1 MMNLKRPKGRFFMRM
16 IMDNQRIVFM
26 GTPEFAVASLQA
38 LVEEGFNVVGVVT
51 VPDKPA
57 GRGQKIQQSAV
68 KVFADNAQIP
78 TLQPLKLKDPT
89 FLKDLSEWKADLFV
103 VVAFRML
110 PEVVWK
116 MPPLGTINL
125 HGSLLPKYRGAA
137 PIHWTVVNGEK
148 QTGVTTF
155 FINEN
160 IDTGDVIER
169 TIIPIGDNETT
180 GELHDRMMVIGAKT
194 LCHTVQM
201 ILDGTAQSQ
210 EQLDSEACHAP
221 KLSREIAQ
229 INWDNS
235 GLTIHNFIRGMS
247 PYPCAWTIFR
257 DKTLKIFFGTHQCS
271 EDQTAVGQMEDTKDG
286 LLRFKTKDGWF
297 YPSVVQWEGKKRMN
311 IDEFMR
317 GLR

>member
-1 MMNLKRPKGRFFMRM
+1 MKRPKGRFFMSNAM
-16 IMDNQRIVFM
+16 INKRIVFM
-26 GTPEFAVASLQA
+26 GSPEFAVTSLQA
-38 LVEEGFNVVGVVT
+38 LVTANFNVVGVVT

-68 KVFADNAQIP
+68 KIFADSQGIP
-78 TLQPLKLKDPT
+78 TLQPIKLKDPD
-89 FLKDLSEWKADLFV
+89 FLTSLADWQADLFV

-116 MPPLGTINL
+116 MPALGTINL

-137 PIHWTVVNGEK
+137 PIHWAVVHGELE
-148 QTGVTTF
+148 TGVTTF
-155 FINEN
+155 FINEQ

-169 TIIPIGDNETT
+169 TVITIGTNETT
-180 GELHDRMMVIGAKT
+180 GELHDRMMVIGAQT

-201 ILDGTAQSQ
+201 ILEGSAQSQ

-229 INWDNS
+229 INWDNT

-247 PYPCAWTIFR
+247 PYPCAWTIFK
-257 DKTLKIFFGTHQCS
+257 DKTLKVFQGHYEVSNEVDLSKEIG
-271 EDQTAVGQMEDTKDG
+271 ELKDG
-286 LLRFKTKDGWF
+286 KLRFRTTDGWY
-297 YPSVVQWEGKKRMN
+297 YPTEVQWEGKKRMN